1 MVDDSHNIRDIH
13 KSVVVH
19 IAFLV
24 FFLNPIEGN
33 RSAGPVEGF
42 THTVVESHYA
52 FIDCR
57 HEVAHQV
64 AVFINLVAV
73 KGHAG
78 R

>member
-33 RSAGPVEGF
+33 RSAGGNQ
-42 THTVVESHYA
+42 S
-52 FIDCR
+52 D
-57 HEVAHQV
+57 
-64 AVFINLVAV
+64 NLHIVRV
-73 KGHAG
+73 GE
-78 R
+78 RI